1 MPPWYETVPTDS
13 YLEYAF
19 LRWVLFPAV
28 NSGVLPHLTPQA
40 EVGVGDRQYRL
51 DYLLTGEHLR
61 LAIELD
67 GYAYHSDRHA
77 FTHDRFRQNDLQKA
91 GYLVVRFSYDAV
103 RIQTGRCIEQLQAFL
118 RSDPM
123 LARFICPDPVIEMPD
138 MNPDPTFAA
147 FPRPPQAPMSYFDT
161 ARQKLSTRPLRTCQ
175 CEALAALAEY
185 FRTQGRHAA
194 LVMSVGAGKTALGVS
209 ACLAL
214 TRQRALVVTPGSVIR
229 GTFDRAFDH
238 TAPGNALYGLP
249 GGPLLPGCPPPSVLT
264 LDRDDGPIRSVPRE
278 ELLAAQVIITNF
290 HSVGLLG
297 QEGGLLSK
305 LEPGDIDLV
314 IVDEAHI
321 SAAESY
327 QRIFEHFADAR
338 TILMSACFQRLDG
351 RPIDADVV
359 YRYRLID
366 SIADGH
372 AKHLR
377 MHRFEPDPAQSTY
390 EIVWPDGRREELRG
404 REAVL
409 AVLTDERKLAR
420 ITAKSNAPIR
430 QIMTT
435 VRCLL
440 DQQAQLLHPV
450 KPRVLFS
457 ALGEQHAEQIARLAN
472 EAGIPCDFLHHR
484 MPESRIRAIRER
496 FERDAGDLQGVVQL
510 KMLGQGYDFPAITV
524 VAPMRPYASFSEFY
538 QFVGRGVRAIQ
549 HPALQGRVSSGDQV
563 LDIVYHAE
571 LGLDVHVETIC
582 LENDMDP
589 QPLTSAV
596 KGEGTATADV
606 EMSNGSR
613 GRDIAEQADAFVL
626 FERGRTEQRVVHD
639 QERVE
644 QRRAE
649 REVEA
654 LAHRYAAYAAENRN
668 PVTFEQF
675 LAIMRQFRD

>member
-1 MPPWYETVPTDS
+1 MPPWHETVPADS
-13 YLEYAF
+13 YLEHAF

-28 NSGVLPHLTPQA
+28 HPAVLPHLQAQA
-40 EVGVGDRQYRL
+40 EIGVGDRHYRL
-51 DYLLTGEHLR
+51 DYLLTGQHLR
-61 LAIELD
+61 LAVELD
-67 GYAYHSDRHA
+67 GYAYHSDRQT
-77 FTHDRFRQNDLQKA
+77 FTQDRFRQNDLQKA

-103 RIQTGRCIEQLQAFL
+103 RTQTGRCVQQLQDFM
-118 RSDPM
+118 RSDPL
-123 LARFICPDPVIEMPD
+123 LAGFVRPHPVVEIPD

-147 FPRPPQAPMSYFDT
+147 LPRPPQAPMTYFDS
-161 ARQKLSTRPLRTCQ
+161 ARQKLNIRPLRACQ
-175 CEALAALAEY
+175 SEALAALAEY
-185 FRTQGRHAA
+185 FRTQERHAA
-194 LVMSVGAGKTALGVS
+194 LVMSVGAGKTALGVG
-209 ACLAL
+209 ACLAF

-249 GGPLLPGCPPPSVLT
+249 GGPLLPGCVPPNVLT
-264 LDRDDGPIRSVPRE
+264 LDRDDGPIRNVTRE

-290 HSVGLLG
+290 HSVGLPG
-297 QEGGLLSK
+297 QEGGLLGK
-305 LEPGDIDLV
+305 LNPGDIDLV

-321 SAAESY
+321 SAADSY
-327 QRIFEHFADAR
+327 QRLFEHFVDAR

-351 RPIDADVV
+351 RPIEADVV

-372 AKHLR
+372 AKNLR

-430 QIMTT
+430 QIMKT
-435 VRCLL
+435 VRSLL
-440 DQQAQLLHPV
+440 DQQTQLLHPV
-450 KPRVLFS
+450 KPRVLFA

-472 EAGIPCDFLHHR
+472 EAGIPCDFLHHS
-484 MPESRIRAIRER
+484 MPESRIRAVRER
-496 FERDAGDLQGVVQL
+496 FERDAGDLQGLVQL
-510 KMLGQGYDFPAITV
+510 KMLGQGYDFPPITV

-538 QFVGRGVRAIQ
+538 QFIGRGVRIIQ
-549 HPALQGRVSSGDQV
+549 HPALLGRVSPGEQV
-563 LDIVYHAE
+563 LDVVYHAE
-571 LGLDVHVETIC
+571 LGLDAHIETIC

-589 QPLTSAV
+589 QQLTSTV
-596 KGEGTATADV
+596 VGNGTEPGDAG
-606 EMSNGSR
+606 SPNGSR
-613 GRDIAEQADAFVL
+613 GRDTAEQADAFVL
-626 FERGRTEQRVVHD
+626 FERGQTERRVVHD

-649 REVEA
+649 REEET
-654 LAHRYAAYAAENRN
+654 LAHRYAAYVAENAN
-668 PVTFEQF
+668 PVKFEQF
-675 LAIMRQFRD
+675 LVIMRQFRD